1 MDSHGSDSLH
11 TTMPS
16 SVLRGLQRN
25 MNVTMIDGN
34 GVLLTGPDRVVDGEA
49 DAVVVVIEPV
59 AED

>member
-1 MDSHGSDSLH
+1 
-11 TTMPS
+11 MPS